1 MTRLFPRTVGIV
13 GMLATWKAMA
23 DDPVLLSAC
32 QDGEWWCAACEP
44 EIGEGT
50 WAAEVP
56 ETVIPAA

>member
-1 MTRLFPRTVGIV
+1 
-13 GMLATWKAMA
+13 MLATWKAMA
-23 DDPVLLSAC
+23 DDPVLLCAC

-44 EIGEGT
+44 AIGEGT